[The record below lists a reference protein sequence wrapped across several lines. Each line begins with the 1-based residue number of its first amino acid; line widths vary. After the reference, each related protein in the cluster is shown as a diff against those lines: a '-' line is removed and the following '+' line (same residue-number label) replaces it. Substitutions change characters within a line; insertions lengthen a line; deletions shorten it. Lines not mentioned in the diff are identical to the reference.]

1 MKSQD
6 KLTSSLTPREWRAT
20 VSLAL
25 VFALRMF
32 GMFSILPV
40 LALYARGLPGGDNQ
54 FLIGVAL
61 GIDGLAQACL
71 QIPFGL
77 LSDRFGRK
85 RMIYIGLALFALG
98 SFIAASASTIEMI
111 IVGRLVQGTGAI
123 SAAVIALLADLT
135 REEHRSTSMAVI
147 GMSIG
152 VTFGVS
158 LVLGPTLNHYIGVP
172 GIFAMTG
179 VLAVLAIGAI
189 RFIVPEP
196 LFSRVH
202 GDAQTVPGQLKAV
215 WKNPELQRLNFGIF
229 SLHAA
234 MRGLFVA
241 VPLLLLN
248 VGGMAPESH
257 WKVYLPILSISFF
270 GVVPAIIIAEKYGRM
285 KPIFCGAVG
294 LLFVST
300 ILMSVLV
307 NNFTGI
313 VIALFLFF
321 VAFNLLEATLPSL
334 VSKIAPAGSK
344 GTAIGVYNTGQF
356 LGLFLGGSIGGFL
369 AQHASYGAV
378 FAFSSGLG
386 IAWFMMAVSMQ
397 TPPAVKSRMFHV
409 DVADSSAADEL
420 AAALAQLQGVIEAA
434 VSAGEGVAYLKVSL
448 TDWDE
453 DGAMALIEKRN
464 FPRLLEPVSSDA

>member
-1 MKSQD
+1 MPSSEKS
-6 KLTSSLTPREWRAT
+6 TASLNALEWRAT
-20 VSLAL
+20 ISLAL

-40 LALYARGLPGGDNQ
+40 LAIYARGLPGSDNQ

-77 LSDRFGRK
+77 LSDRIGRK

-98 SFIAASASTIEMI
+98 SFIAASATSIEMI

-123 SAAVIALLADLT
+123 SAVVMALLADLT

-172 GIFAMTG
+172 GIFTLTG
-179 VLAVLAIGAI
+179 VLALLAIIAV
-189 RFIVPEP
+189 RFVVPAP
-196 LFSRVH
+196 RATRIH
-202 GDAQTVPGQLKAV
+202 GDAQTMPGQIKAV
-215 WKNPELQRLNFGIF
+215 WKNSELQRLNFGIF

-248 VGGMAPESH
+248 VGGMPVETH
-257 WKVYLPILSISFF
+257 WKVYLPVLVISFV
-270 GVVPAIIIAEKYGRM
+270 GVLPAIVMAEKYGRM
-285 KPIFCGAVG
+285 KPVFCGAVG

-300 ILMSVLV
+300 ILMSAMV
-307 NNFTGI
+307 NHFTGI
-313 VIALFLFF
+313 VVALFLFF
-321 VAFNLLEATLPSL
+321 LAFNLLEATLPSL

-356 LGLFLGGSIGGFL
+356 LGLFLGGTIGGFL

-386 IAWFMMAVSMQ
+386 IAWFMMAIAMQ
-397 TPPAVKSRMFHV
+397 TPPAVKTRMFHV
-409 DVADSSAADEL
+409 DVADKQAAD
-420 AAALAQLQGVIEAA
+420 ALASKLASLPSVTEAA
-434 VSAGEGVAYLKVSL
+434 VSAEEGVAYLKV
-448 TDWDE
+448 TMRDWDDTE
-453 DGAMALIEKRN
+453 AKRLMN
-464 FPRLLEPVSSDA
+464 VQP

>member
-1 MKSQD
+1 MHSPE
-6 KLTSSLTPREWRAT
+6 KLNQRLSALEWRAT
-20 VSLAL
+20 TSLAL
-25 VFALRMF
+25 IFALRMF

-40 LALYARGLPGGDNQ
+40 LAIYARGLPGGGNQ

-77 LSDRFGRK
+77 LSDRIGRK
-85 RMIYIGLALFALG
+85 RVIYIGLALFALG
-98 SFIAASASTIEMI
+98 SFIAASATTIEMI
-111 IVGRLVQGTGAI
+111 ILGRLVQGTGAM
-123 SAAVIALLADLT
+123 SAAVMALLADLT
-135 REEHRSTSMAVI
+135 REERRSTSMAVI

-172 GIFAMTG
+172 GIFTLTG
-179 VLAVLAIGAI
+179 VLALLAIFAV
-189 RFIVPEP
+189 RFIVPDP
-196 LFSRVH
+196 LSSRVH
-202 GDAQTVPGQLKAV
+202 GDAQTIPGQIKAV
-215 WKNPELQRLNFGIF
+215 WKNSELQRLNFGIF
-229 SLHAA
+229 SLHASL
-234 MRGLFVA
+234 RGLFVA

-248 VGGMAPESH
+248 VGGMPLETH
-257 WKVYLPILSISFF
+257 WKVYLPVLAISFI
-270 GVVPAIIIAEKYGRM
+270 GVVPAIIAAEKYGRM
-285 KPIFCGAVG
+285 KPVFCGAVG

-307 NNFTGI
+307 NCFTGI

-334 VSKIAPAGSK
+334 VSKIAPAGSR

-356 LGLFLGGSIGGFL
+356 LGLFIGGTIAGFL

-386 IAWFMMAVSMQ
+386 IAWFMMAIAMQ
-397 TPPAVKSRMFHV
+397 TPPLVKTLMFHV
-409 DVADSSAADEL
+409 DVANARAADVM
-420 AAALAQLQGVIEAA
+420 AAKLAQLRGVAEAA
-434 VSAGEGVAYLKVSL
+434 VSAEEGVAYLKVGMHN
-448 TDWDE
+448 WDE
-453 DGAMALIEKRN
+453 NGVRELIESH
-464 FPRLLEPVSSDA
+464 P